1 MTPSCGLV
9 TMAWATVRLKK
20 DNDYDDDDDD
30 DDDDGG
36 FSNRQAYLIC
46 SMFAEPL
53 KSSLF
58 VLYLV
63 NHQLLVIHL

>member
-9 TMAWATVRLKK
+9 TMAWATVWLKK
-20 DNDYDDDDDD
+20 DNDYD

-58 VLYLV
+58 VLCLV
-63 NHQLLVIHL
+63 NHQLLEIHL

>member
-1 MTPSCGLV
+1 
-9 TMAWATVRLKK
+9 MAWATVRLKK

-30 DDDDGG
+30 DDDDDGG

-46 SMFAEPL
+46 SMLTEPL

-58 VLYLV
+58 VLCMV
-63 NHQLLVIHL
+63 NDQLLEIHL

>member
-1 MTPSCGLV
+1 
-9 TMAWATVRLKK
+9 MAWATVRLKK
-20 DNDYDDDDDD
+20 DNDYDDDDDDD

-58 VLYLV
+58 VLCMI
-63 NHQLLVIHL
+63 NCQLLVIHL